1 MLGAWFSPL
10 LWNASLLGLYRAT
23 IRDEY
28 PQYEDAVPVVGGVGV
43 ALFPAPQRGLYF
55 SEKRDVLVQLQQTMF
70 YLNWRRLGPDEPYP
84 RFEPQRD
91 RFIREWERLQG
102 FLAREKVPLPIVG
115 ACQVSYVNHIEIP
128 DGETQGEVLAR
139 ILSGASPR
147 LLVDARQFNFTGV
160 YVTESGTELNVQ
172 AIPALRASDNRST
185 VQFTLTANCSP
196 KGGEVG
202 ALVTALDQ
210 AHDDLI
216 NSFLRLTSDE
226 AREGWGQQ

>member
-1 MLGAWFSPL
+1 MLGAWLSPL

-91 RFIREWERLQG
+91 RFIREWERL
-102 FLAREKVPLPIVG
+102 
-115 ACQVSYVNHIEIP
+115 
-128 DGETQGEVLAR
+128 
-139 ILSGASPR
+139 
-147 LLVDARQFNFTGV
+147 
-160 YVTESGTELNVQ
+160 
-172 AIPALRASDNRST
+172 
-185 VQFTLTANCSP
+185 
-196 KGGEVG
+196 
-202 ALVTALDQ
+202 
-210 AHDDLI
+210 
-216 NSFLRLTSDE
+216 
-226 AREGWGQQ
+226 